1 MIIGHELMVQLFL
14 MDYFN
19 LQVLQWDG
27 AGVSMKYPICLLGQK
42 YLTGHEIC
50 EVVIHTEEQFST
62 IRSTEIMVNVLDST
76 YENIYLE
83 QLSDNSTHINDDWE
97 TQLLGLIK

>member
-1 MIIGHELMVQLFL
+1 MVQLFL

-50 EVVIHTEEQFST
+50 EVVIHTAEQVST
-62 IRSTEIMVNVLDST
+62 IRYTEIMVNVLDST